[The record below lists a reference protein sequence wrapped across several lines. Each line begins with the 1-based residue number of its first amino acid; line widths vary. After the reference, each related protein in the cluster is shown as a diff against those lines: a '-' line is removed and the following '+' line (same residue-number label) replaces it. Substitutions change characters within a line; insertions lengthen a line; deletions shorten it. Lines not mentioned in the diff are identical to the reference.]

1 MLLVVTNQALEP
13 HPLGSNLVPTTYLL
27 CDPGQVT
34 KLCYTLVCSLVRWGQ
49 ESTHITGLL
58 GGLKEAMFSLL
69 PGIEG
74 VFCKCWAILPKSN
87 KVRGHTGTRCQERA
101 LWGDIQAMA

>member
-1 MLLVVTNQALEP
+1 MLLVVTSQALEP

-34 KLCYTLVCSLVRWGQ
+34 KLCYTLVCSSVRWGQ

-58 GGLKEAMFSLL
+58 GGLKEVMFSLL

-74 VFCKCWAILPKSN
+74 ALCKCWPFCQKA
-87 KVRGHTGTRCQERA
+87 TR
-101 LWGDIQAMA
+101 